1 MLLEECIPSRV
12 DICEALGA
20 KKTREKWRSGVHV
33 AYRFLRRAN
42 LVNLQA
48 LVNVMLSTVVSHMLL
63 NKRYMGVS
71 EGDNTVDHPKLNISG
86 TRTIEEIE
94 FLLGCFNIGDFIPAL
109 AWLERQGYA
118 WRLKKLHKRMDEF
131 VNKILAD
138 HRTKRELGLVP
149 ECDQDLVD
157 VLFNQLEG
165 SDSSVYQFSKA
176 NVKAVIL
183 ARISCHCSFFLLS
196 PMFRLNIQLLNS
208 DVVVFRSWSTLH
220 DFFEVCGWTI
230 WYVFMYFNFYRSK
243 S

>member
-1 MLLEECIPSRV
+1 MV
-12 DICEALGA
+12 
-20 KKTREKWRSGVHV
+20 
-33 AYRFLRRAN
+33 
-42 LVNLQA
+42 
-48 LVNVMLSTVVSHMLL
+48 L
-63 NKRYMGVS
+63 NKHYMGVS

-157 VLFNQLEG
+157 VLFDNLEG
-165 SDSSVYQFSKA
+165 SDSSVYQYNLKA
-176 NVKAVIL
+176 VVKAVIL
-183 ARISCHCSFFLLS
+183 ARISCHCSFFCFHPCSGWIFSCWIVMLWCFGHDRHCMIFLRYVGELFG
-196 PMFRLNIQLLNS
+196 MFS
-208 DVVVFRSWSTLH
+208 CTSTSTDQILKDIH
-220 DFFEVCGWTI
+220 
-230 WYVFMYFNFYRSK
+230 
-243 S
+243 